1 MYHSKKIGVFVS
13 HIFGDFQR
21 TMCQGITDRAEE
33 YGYATEFFAS
43 ADGED
48 FGAYTNGEKSILRIP
63 HFDDFSGVVFI
74 SGTYLQADIRNLIA
88 RVLAEKCSCPILEIA
103 QHDTI
108 FPHLVLGN
116 GLCAR
121 ELTVHLIRE
130 HHCRRICYVGCE
142 SELDSSDPRRDLC
155 AEVMQKYGLSFGEED
170 AADCSYTRESVA
182 SALEAFLSG
191 EKKPDAILCYNDRM
205 AVIVMEYLLRQGL
218 RIPEDICV
226 TGFDDLTVSRNC
238 SPDLTTV
245 TFPLH
250 EMGAKAFDL
259 LRDCFTGKAPLPE
272 ETVIP
277 SQPVY
282 RGSCCAQKKH
292 DLPNPLFYENH
303 LLRKVNDREAAM
315 LSDIK
320 LSAALHSVM
329 DLDDGMDLLEDFVSA
344 IEDCQELYLCL
355 YPDWDHI
362 SGHIRRIA
370 SVPDTMDSTDQIEM
384 VFAFRNGVRL
394 AECRFSG
401 KNILPDYLYHE
412 TNPSYIFFPLFYGE
426 REFGYAAMA
435 FMDGKI
441 SAGFSILMF
450 LRNINSM
457 LARIFDIRQTGVLV
471 HRLEDISDRDELT
484 LLPNR
489 GGFRLAAD
497 RLLAAAASEG
507 KTLLAM
513 RFEVAGLP
521 QITKQYG
528 RAERDFAICV
538 AGHALEGAVSA
549 PNREALFTSET
560 HPAAD
565 QSGSGTFTEGGA
577 SAANICISHQGGGE
591 FLLLASVEEAE
602 KQNRANFF
610 TRSIE
615 TYLDNYNRLHTK
627 PYEIHVLS
635 ECRTADAAD
644 VKSVEELFP

>member
-1 MYHSKKIGVFVS
+1 M
-13 HIFGDFQR
+13 
-21 TMCQGITDRAEE
+21 
-33 YGYATEFFAS
+33 
-43 ADGED
+43 
-48 FGAYTNGEKSILRIP
+48 
-63 HFDDFSGVVFI
+63 
-74 SGTYLQADIRNLIA
+74 
-88 RVLAEKCSCPILEIA
+88 
-103 QHDTI
+103 
-108 FPHLVLGN
+108 
-116 GLCAR
+116 
-121 ELTVHLIRE
+121 HLIRA

-155 AEVMQKYGLSFGEED
+155 AEVMHKYGLSFGEED
-170 AADCSYTRESVA
+170 
-182 SALEAFLSG
+182 SA
-191 EKKPDAILCYNDRM
+191 
-205 AVIVMEYLLRQGL
+205 
-218 RIPEDICV
+218 
-226 TGFDDLTVSRNC
+226 NC

-329 DLDDGMDLLEDFVSA
+329 DLDDGMDLLEGFVSA

-362 SGHIRRIA
+362 S
-370 SVPDTMDSTDQIEM
+370 
-384 VFAFRNGVRL
+384 
-394 AECRFSG
+394 
-401 KNILPDYLYHE
+401 
-412 TNPSYIFFPLFYGE
+412 
-426 REFGYAAMA
+426 
-435 FMDGKI
+435 
-441 SAGFSILMF
+441 ILMF

-457 LARIFDIRQTGVLV
+457 LARIFDIRQTGILV
-471 HRLEDISDRDELT
+471 HRPEDISDRDELT
-484 LLPNR
+484 QLPNR
-489 GGFRLAAD
+489 SGFRL
-497 RLLAAAASEG
+497 LTAAASKG

-513 RFEVAGLP
+513 RFELADLP

-565 QSGSGTFTEGGA
+565 QSGTSTEVSASGGA

-591 FLLLASVEEAE
+591 FLLLASVDEAE
-602 KQNRANFF
+602 KENRANFF

-615 TYLDNYNRLHTK
+615 TYLDNYTFSITQLCLFALV
-627 PYEIHVLS
+627 PFASLS
-635 ECRTADAAD
+635 
-644 VKSVEELFP
+644 